1 MNEKYK
7 KLLFV
12 IDDYFESDALIIEW
26 KNGLKIRCKSFTG
39 ICETDTE
46 PGDENYIGEYSIG
59 VNEVEI
65 LSQGDDDSV
74 EIYDNSIEIS
84 LKCIPEKVSLED
96 GTVLWENKN
105 WISLIKLKQN
115 LNSTDIQI
123 IKELIKDLR
132 DALGGE

>member
-59 VNEVEI
+59 VNEVDI

-105 WISLIKLKQN
+105 
-115 LNSTDIQI
+115 
-123 IKELIKDLR
+123 
-132 DALGGE
+132 

>member
-7 KLLFV
+7 KLLFA

-105 WISLIKLKQN
+105 WISLINLKQN
-115 LNSTDIQI
+115 
-123 IKELIKDLR
+123 
-132 DALGGE
+132 